1 MDRMTKSG
9 NVSVL
14 SVASPLRW
22 LRANWPALLL
32 PLLAVAALALIHGL
46 QPDGPIRGAWPVLLI
61 IAAILLAVLVPT
73 ASAKVAPFGLL
84 AYGVFGIY
92 LAHLLLA
99 KFGGLQLYYGPV
111 HVSGELRIFH
121 FVSVSGSRSFE
132 RSGVDLAQVTPLIWR
147 ASSLDNAQAGLV
159 LAEAVAFL
167 AAGVWLLA
175 RTGAPGGG
183 GLRRAMAQLRGTDG
197 QPRTVPPL
205 LLLPVLFLWE
215 EMFSNALW
223 FAGNYYGQNPAG
235 PLMVA
240 ALIFAAGVAIV
251 VWLPRAAAVL
261 ALAGLIL
268 FGLGGVLLSV
278 HWLWAARLPLAALH
292 WRAATMFYGAVQ
304 LAGGLD
310 VQLRGEIGV
319 PLPAGLSAVFGAAQG
334 AVLLGLGCA
343 LLPRL
348 LTWDADH
355 RLARHAQELARRV
368 EGLTRSRTDA
378 TDTAVA
384 ELRRIER
391 DLHDGA
397 QARLVAV
404 GMSLRAAELLMLANP
419 EAALALVAEARETSS
434 RAIDD
439 LRDLV
444 RGIYPPVLAD
454 RGLADAVR
462 ALALDAVL
470 EVSVDV
476 DLPGE
481 PPMPVAAAVYFA
493 VAEALTNAAR
503 HAGACAVQV
512 GVEHGDG
519 MLRATITD
527 DGHGGA
533 DAARGTG
540 LAGVERRLATF
551 DGILAVSSPAG
562 GPTIVAIEVPCALSS
577 VKISSC

>member
-1 MDRMTKSG
+1 MNRMTTSG
-9 NVSVL
+9 KL
-14 SVASPLRW
+14 SVVRPLPW

-32 PLLAVAALALIHGL
+32 PLLTVAALGLIHGL
-46 QPDGPIRGAWPVLLI
+46 QPYGPIRGSWPVLLI
-61 IAAILLAVLVPT
+61 IAAILLAVLVPA
-73 ASAKVAPFGLL
+73 ASAKVAAFALL
-84 AYGVFGIY
+84 AYGAFGIY
-92 LAHLLLA
+92 LAHFLLSEV
-99 KFGGLQLYYGPV
+99 GGPQLLYYGPV
-111 HVSGELRIFH
+111 RVSGERRFYQIAN
-121 FVSVSGSRSFE
+121 VSELHSFE
-132 RSGVDLAQVTPLIWR
+132 RSGAFRDLVQVAPGIWR
-147 ASSLDNAQAGLV
+147 ASLNNGQVDLV

-476 DLPGE
+476 DVSGE

>member
-1 MDRMTKSG
+1 
-9 NVSVL
+9 
-14 SVASPLRW
+14 
-22 LRANWPALLL
+22 
-32 PLLAVAALALIHGL
+32 
-46 QPDGPIRGAWPVLLI
+46 
-61 IAAILLAVLVPT
+61 
-73 ASAKVAPFGLL
+73 
-84 AYGVFGIY
+84 
-92 LAHLLLA
+92 
-99 KFGGLQLYYGPV
+99 
-111 HVSGELRIFH
+111 
-121 FVSVSGSRSFE
+121 
-132 RSGVDLAQVTPLIWR
+132 
-147 ASSLDNAQAGLV
+147 
-159 LAEAVAFL
+159 
-167 AAGVWLLA
+167 
-175 RTGAPGGG
+175 
-183 GLRRAMAQLRGTDG
+183 MAQLRGTDG

-205 LLLPVLFLWE
+205 LLLPVILLWE
-215 EMFSNALW
+215 EAFSNALW
-223 FAGNYYGQNPAG
+223 FTGNNGQSPLPALTVSALILATG
-235 PLMVA
+235 VA
-240 ALIFAAGVAIV
+240 AV
-251 VWLPRAAAVL
+251 VWMPRAAAVI
-261 ALAGLIL
+261 AVAGLLL
-268 FGLGGVLLSV
+268 FALGGGSLSV
-278 HWLWAARLPLAALH
+278 HWLWAAGLPLNALH
-292 WRAATMFYGAVQ
+292 WRVGTMFYGAVQ
-304 LAGGLD
+304 LAGGVELR
-310 VQLRGEIGV
+310 LRGGVGV
-319 PLPAGLSAVFGAAQG
+319 PLPGGISGVLGAAQS
-334 AVLLGLGCA
+334 AALLGLGCA

-355 RLARHAQELARRV
+355 QLARHAQALAQRV

-378 TDTAVA
+378 TEVAVT

-404 GMSLRAAELLMLANP
+404 GMSLRAAEQLMTADP
-419 EAALALVAEARETSS
+419 EAARALVAEARETSA

-439 LRDLV
+439 LRDVV

-470 EVSVDV
+470 DVDVHV

-503 HAGACAVQV
+503 HAGACAVLV
-512 GVEHGDG
+512 SVEHADG
-519 MLRATITD
+519 TLRATVTD

-577 VKISSC
+577 AKISSC